1 MIKAILV
8 QMSRKRHG
16 CVFKI
21 VRERDAKTLTYAKDF
36 NAAHMIADI
45 EQWDIV
51 KTSLHEAYH
60 AAKTKQNGS

>member
-8 QMSRKRHG
+8 QMSRKRNG

-21 VRERDAKTLTYAKDF
+21 VRERDAKILSYAKDF

-45 EQWDIV
+45 EKWDIGENVYDEYYEKVRRV
-51 KTSLHEAYH
+51 KR
-60 AAKTKQNGS
+60 